1 MMGGMSSQ
9 TLTPGTVVQEG
20 PLWTVAVNH
29 NQDLLGK
36 TMVIL
41 NRPCE
46 AVVAVDPAEWSALHV
61 ELRRLVPALTAL
73 FVPDQFNFAFL
84 MNQNAQV
91 HLHVIPRYATERDWR
106 GLRFEDGH
114 WGSAFGHEQRLLPP
128 ELLQQLAGETR
139 DRLAVGI

>member
-1 MMGGMSSQ
+1 MA
-9 TLTPGTVVQEG
+9 LIPGTIVEEG
-20 PLWTVAVNH
+20 PFWTIAVNH

-41 NRPCE
+41 NRPCA
-46 AVVAVDPAEWSALHV
+46 AVVEVDPTEWTALHT

-84 MNQNAQV
+84 MNEKAQV
-91 HLHVIPRYATERDWR
+91 HLHVVPRYATAREWC

-114 WGSAFGHEQRLLPP
+114 WGSAFGHEQRLLPQ
-128 ELLQQLAGETR
+128 EFLQRLAGEIR
-139 DRLAVGI
+139 DRLPIAI